1 MKKFFIALTVL
12 FFVAGS
18 NFTEAASKFTDDQ
31 IKQMISSTMDNPAT
45 APLNLDVATF
55 KTNFNAFM
63 TEFLKETNAGEDI
76 AKLEKVFL
84 IGEKNTL
91 TKNGKTLFVKNFLED
106 AAIFGSVDAN
116 GKFKVLNLFST
127 FAENKNEM
135 LIRRLVFKAF
145 VRGISPDVDAT
156 ALLTKSKE
164 NSTVTVGG
172 VKYSFSTVDNLDII
186 SVVAE

>member
-18 NFTEAASKFTDDQ
+18 NFAEAASKFTDDQ

-63 TEFLKETNAGEDI
+63 ADFLKETNAGEDS

-84 IGEKNTL
+84 IGEPNTL
-91 TKNGKTLFVKNFLED
+91 TKNGRTLFLKNFLED
-106 AAIFGSVDAN
+106 AAIFGSVDES
-116 GKFKVLNLFST
+116 GKFKVLNFFATL
-127 FAENKNEM
+127 AENKNEM
-135 LIRRLVFKAF
+135 LMRVLVLNAF
-145 VRGISPDVDAT
+145 IKGISPDVDAT
-156 ALLTKSKE
+156 ALLNKAKI
-164 NSTVTVGG
+164 NPTVTVNG
-172 VKYSFSTVDNLDII
+172 VKYSFSTVGNLNVV
-186 SVVAE
+186 SVTAE